1 MIRCERRQAEVH
13 MPWMWSDD
21 LARLLIERGEA
32 SVPQLR
38 EWLDRPVGLVSESDP
53 VETAR
58 ALLHGPSAGAP
69 SDETAA

>member
-1 MIRCERRQAEVH
+1 MIRCELRQAEVQ

-38 EWLDRPVGLVSESDP
+38 EWLDRPVGLASESDP

-58 ALLHGPSAGAP
+58 ALLHPPSAAA